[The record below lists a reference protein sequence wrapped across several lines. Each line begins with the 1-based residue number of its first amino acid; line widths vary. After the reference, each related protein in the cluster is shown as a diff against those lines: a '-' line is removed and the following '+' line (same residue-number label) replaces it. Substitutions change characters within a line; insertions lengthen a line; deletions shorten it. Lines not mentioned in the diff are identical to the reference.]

1 MKIRLVRSGGFAGI
15 RREVTIDTETLD
27 ASRAEEIHGALE
39 AAERAGLFRQSSVR
53 QTSEHRDR
61 FRYRLTIEDGSGN
74 KREAQFS
81 EESASESA
89 ALVVDAVWKAAGSA
103 DDPGSRRA

>member
-1 MKIRLVRSGGFAGI
+1 MKICLVRSGGFSGM

-27 ASRAEEIHGALE
+27 AASAEEIHGALE

-61 FRYRLTIEDGSGN
+61 FHYRLTIEDGSGN
-74 KREAQFS
+74 KREARFS
-81 EESASESA
+81 EESASRSA
-89 ALVVDAVWKAAGSA
+89 SLVVEAVWKAAGPS
-103 DDPGSRRA
+103 DDPETSRA